1 MLRPYHPFKGERI
14 YKQLRKIAF
23 MLDAEFSHRMGMHFL
38 SQLSR
43 HPSLLRAAVKRTMV
57 DDTRLSQEILG
68 LQFTNPIG
76 LAAGFDKNAEVL
88 HAWSGL
94 GFGFVEVGSVT
105 PRPQPGNPKPRLF
118 RIPEERA
125 VQNAMGFNNEG
136 MDAMQNRIQVARPLP
151 YSLGV
156 NLGKNKDTPMD
167 KALDDYFT
175 LIPVLDEVA
184 DYFVLNLSSP
194 NTPGL
199 RELEN
204 PDSIRTLFSRATSE
218 TDTPVFLKVS
228 PDSEPA
234 YTVDLCATAI
244 ESGAAGIIATNTS
257 VDYSLT
263 PRAKD
268 FGGLSGAIIKE
279 KSFAIFDAI
288 AAELFGKAI
297 LISVGGIDS
306 GQEAFRR
313 IRAGASLVQIYTSLI
328 YEGPMWIKRINEEL
342 LSCLSEESLS
352 CIGDA
357 VGLDRKN
364 TKGDK

>member
-1 MLRPYHPFKGERI
+1 
-14 YKQLRKIAF
+14 
-23 MLDAEFSHRMGMHFL
+23 
-38 SQLSR
+38 
-43 HPSLLRAAVKRTMV
+43 
-57 DDTRLSQEILG
+57 
-68 LQFTNPIG
+68 
-76 LAAGFDKNAEVL
+76 
-88 HAWSGL
+88 
-94 GFGFVEVGSVT
+94 
-105 PRPQPGNPKPRLF
+105 
-118 RIPEERA
+118 
-125 VQNAMGFNNEG
+125 
-136 MDAMQNRIQVARPLP
+136 
-151 YSLGV
+151 
-156 NLGKNKDTPMD
+156 
-167 KALDDYFT
+167 
-175 LIPVLDEVA
+175 
-184 DYFVLNLSSP
+184 VLNLSSP